1 VEIIPDFDTSS
12 SLTLMKDIV
21 KHYNLIN
28 QSIRSAQVQQIIR
41 ELVLQEGDRDFLPGL
56 DRLFRLNLDRL
67 NLEVA
72 RWRSSTKAERHL
84 VRFKTKRSLF
94 SIFYKRNIQE

>member
-1 VEIIPDFDTSS
+1 
-12 SLTLMKDIV
+12 MKDIV

-56 DRLFRLNLDRL
+56 DRLFKLD
-67 NLEVA
+67 LEGL
-72 RWRSSTKAERHL
+72 KL
-84 VRFKTKRSLF
+84 
-94 SIFYKRNIQE
+94 

>member
-1 VEIIPDFDTSS
+1 
-12 SLTLMKDIV
+12 MKDIV

-56 DRLFRLNLDRL
+56 DRLLFKLDL
-67 NLEVA
+67 EGLKLEVA

-84 VRFKTKRSLF
+84 VSFRTKRGLF
-94 SIFYKRNIQE
+94 FDL

>member
-1 VEIIPDFDTSS
+1 
-12 SLTLMKDIV
+12 MKDIV

-56 DRLFRLNLDRL
+56 DPLFTHDLDGL
-67 NLEVA
+67 KLEVG
-72 RWRSSTKAERHL
+72 RIYPVESTR
-84 VRFKTKRSLF
+84 
-94 SIFYKRNIQE
+94 

>member
-1 VEIIPDFDTSS
+1 MEIIPDFDTSS

-41 ELVLQEGDRDFLPGL
+41 ELVLQEGDRDFLPGK
-56 DRLFRLNLDRL
+56 D
-67 NLEVA
+67 
-72 RWRSSTKAERHL
+72 S
-84 VRFKTKRSLF
+84 
-94 SIFYKRNIQE
+94 

>member
-1 VEIIPDFDTSS
+1 
-12 SLTLMKDIV
+12 MKDIV

-56 DRLFRLNLDRL
+56 DRLLFKLDL
-67 NLEVA
+67 EGLKLEVA
-72 RWRSSTKAERHL
+72 RWRSSTKAERGERHL
-84 VRFKTKRSLF
+84 VSFRTKRGLF
-94 SIFYKRNIQE
+94 FDLL